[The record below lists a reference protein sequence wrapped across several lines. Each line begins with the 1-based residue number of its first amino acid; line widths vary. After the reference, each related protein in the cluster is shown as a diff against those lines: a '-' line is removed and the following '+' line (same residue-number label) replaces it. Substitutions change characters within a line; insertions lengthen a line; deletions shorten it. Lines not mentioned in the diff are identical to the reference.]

1 MSKDKKVMNELKS
14 LIYTQLRKCHNIHSD
29 YWLVESPIDGE

>member
-14 LIYTQLRKCHNIHSD
+14 FIYTQLSKKYNKCL
-29 YWLVESPIDGE
+29 WPEV